1 MSRAEKLATISV
13 DVEELSDLADQV
25 QEIETAIQRANTN
38 AQEID
43 SISDSLEE
51 LSAINSIYNSGISY
65 STDGVN
71 EYFDANTPNNT
82 LTSTE
87 FIEMNLTNPQEGDLM
102 SFDAAANNWINSAA
116 PEEPIPVLSFRNKI
130 INGGMQ
136 IDQRNAGSSVT
147 PASGGYTVDRWVYE
161 ATQSSKVA
169 CQQVSTAPT
178 RFVNSLKSTSQSAYT
193 VAAGDVFQ
201 IVQRI
206 EGSAISELAWG
217 TTSASTVT
225 LSFKAY
231 SSLTGTF
238 GGFLRNSA
246 NDRYYVFTYSIPVA
260 NTWTDISITI
270 PGDTTG
276 TWLTTNG
283 YGLGVGWSLGCGSTY
298 QTTAGSWGS
307 GNNRGATGQVD
318 LVATNGAELYI
329 TGVQLEEGTVA
340 TPFEHRP
347 IGMELNL
354 CNRYFQQGPLTAF
367 PTVIGSSSTY
377 FATNF
382 RFSTPMRATP
392 SLTFFAPSSG
402 NVGKIE
408 QWGGTEHTIS
418 SVNVGS
424 NNAGIPQNQGI
435 MYIII
440 SSGIAVSVS
449 LGAVIKADAEL

>member
-1 MSRAEKLATISV
+1 MTKARHIAEFANDISV
-13 DVEELSDLADQV
+13 DSNRDVTLNNLRGDQ
-25 QEIETAIQRANTN
+25 
-38 AQEID
+38 
-43 SISDSLEE
+43 
-51 LSAINSIYNSGISY
+51 
-65 STDGVN
+65 
-71 EYFDANTPNNT
+71 P
-82 LTSTE
+82 
-87 FIEMNLTNPQEGDLM
+87 MM
-102 SFDAAANNWINSAA
+102 
-116 PEEPIPVLSFRNKI
+116 FRNKI
-130 INGGMQ
+130 INGVMQ

-178 RFVNSLKSTSQSAYT
+178 RFVNSLKLTSQSAYT

-217 TTSASTVT
+217 TASASTVT

-246 NDRYYVFTYSIPVA
+246 SDRYYIFTYSIPVA

-283 YGLGVGWSLGCGSTY
+283 YGLGVAWSLGCGSTY

-307 GNNRGATGQVD
+307 GNNRGATGQVN
-318 LVATNGAELYI
+318 LVATNGATLYI
-329 TGVQLEEGTVA
+329 TAVQLEIGTVA

-347 IGMELNL
+347 IGMELSL
-354 CNRYFQQGPLTAF
+354 CKRYFENLGLTYSGHWGGVKGPQMATS
-367 PTVIGSSSTY
+367 IY
-377 FATNF
+377 FDVEK
-382 RFSTPMRATP
+382 RATP
-392 SLTFFAPSSG
+392 TADDAVTRNADSG
-402 NVGKIE
+402 ATATVEANGITTRKINYPLGTVG
-408 QWGGTEHTIS
+408 
-418 SVNVGS
+418 GS
-424 NNAGIPQNQGI
+424 NGHSVHVYATNGIN
-435 MYIII
+435 
-440 SSGIAVSVS
+440 V
-449 LGAVIKADAEL
+449 DAEL